1 MVRRLCPHHVGHYLG
16 LDVHDTSLISRS
28 RPLVPGMVIT
38 IEPGLYIR
46 DGDKDWPKEFHSIGV
61 RIEDDVLVTENGC
74 IVLSSGCLKSRSQI
88 ENLVSQKHK
97 SKG

>member
-1 MVRRLCPHHVGHYLG
+1 MGILK
-16 LDVHDTSLISRS
+16 
-28 RPLVPGMVIT
+28 VIILMKLANLFVT
-38 IEPGLYIR
+38 GLYIR